1 MIKSIFG
8 KIMLL
13 FMVIIMVAL
22 VISGLMMSQVI
33 RSAYLDDSE
42 QQMLA
47 TAEDVQS
54 WVSFYVNNSLSMD
67 QILSLIH
74 KRSSR
79 QTQKSR

>member
-42 QQMLA
+42 
-47 TAEDVQS
+47 
-54 WVSFYVNNSLSMD
+54 
-67 QILSLIH
+67 
-74 KRSSR
+74 
-79 QTQKSR
+79 